1 MLALV
6 TRRHLIIS
14 AAACAAAAT
23 IAAPVAFARAD
34 GSSVSRGP
42 STTVDP
48 YVIPVADGVHI
59 RSLFTVDDRTASNGY
74 DMGGIPD
81 GLGAF
86 PGPGRTF
93 SLFMNHELGADQ
105 GVPRR
110 HGQKGSYVARLQIDP
125 RTGEIR
131 SGRDLMNP
139 GVRYYDHPT
148 GEYVAAPTTPGD
160 RAELGRFCSGT
171 LVQPGGLLD
180 ERTGR
185 GYDGGMWFANE
196 ETGDT
201 GRTLAVTEDGAVQE
215 LPRLGRHST
224 ENTKPALDTGARTV
238 TVGTE
243 DGGSGQ
249 LWVYAGA
256 KQRRGNEFDRA
267 GLTNGVLSVIRVA
280 ERRNG
285 ARVATDAQFRA
296 TYGKGRPAPVD
307 LTQVNWEQP
316 GAAMNT
322 EAAAKGLSLTRIEDA
337 AWDPRHPDDLY
348 FVTTSG
354 GDKTNPPGTDPDDA
368 VRDGGGVWR
377 LALDDRAHPELGGT
391 LTLLL
396 DGSEAPYL
404 NMPDNVEV
412 DRQGNVL
419 LQEDPGGNPHV
430 ARILSYQIRT
440 GRLAVVAQ
448 FDPALF
454 APATPGG
461 KDAELTTDEE
471 SSGIIDAANVLSR
484 GWYAFDAQVHSP
496 SPNPA
501 HAEKGQLLVMRV
513 ADWGSVYR

>member
-1 MLALV
+1 
-6 TRRHLIIS
+6 
-14 AAACAAAAT
+14 
-23 IAAPVAFARAD
+23 
-34 GSSVSRGP
+34 
-42 STTVDP
+42 
-48 YVIPVADGVHI
+48 VIPVADGVHI
-59 RSLFTVDDRTASNGY
+59 RSLFTVDDRNASNGY
-74 DMGGIPD
+74 DMAGIPD
-81 GLGAF
+81 ALGAF
-86 PGPGRTF
+86 AGPGRSFT
-93 SLFMNHELGADQ
+93 LFMNHELGQDA

-110 HGQKGSYVARLQIDP
+110 HGQKGSFVARLQIDP

-131 SGRDLMNP
+131 AGQDLMNP
-139 GVRYYDHPT
+139 GVRYYDYPT
-148 GEYVAAPTTPGD
+148 GDYVAAPTTPGD
-160 RAELGRFCSGT
+160 RAEFGRFCSGT
-171 LVQPGGLLD
+171 LAQRGSLLD
-180 ERTGR
+180 ENTGR
-185 GYDGGMWFANE
+185 GYAGGIWFANE

-201 GRTLAVTEDGAVQE
+201 GRSLGVTEDGTVQE

-224 ENTKPALDTGARTV
+224 ENTVPALDTGARTV

-243 DGGSGQ
+243 DAGSGQ

-256 KQRRGNEFDRA
+256 KQRKGNELDRA

-296 TYGKGRPAPVD
+296 AYGKGTPAPVD
-307 LTQVNWEQP
+307 LTQVNWDQT
-316 GAAMNT
+316 GAAQNA

-337 AWDPRHPDDLY
+337 SWDPRHPDDLY

-354 GDKTNPPGTDPDDA
+354 GNRTNPPGTSPNDA
-368 VRDGGGVWR
+368 IRDGGGVWR
-377 LALDDRAHPELGGT
+377 LSLEDRAHPELGGT

-419 LQEDPGGNPHV
+419 LQEDPGGNPHT

-440 GRLAVVAQ
+440 GRLGVLAQ

-454 APATPGG
+454 SPATPGG
-461 KDAELTTDEE
+461 KDAKITTDEE
-471 SSGIIDAANVLSR
+471 SSGIVSAANVLGR
-484 GWYAFDAQVHSP
+484 GWYLFDAQVHAP

-501 HAEKGQLLVMRV
+501 HGEKGQLLALHV
-513 ADWGSVYR
+513 ADWSAVYGGQPAGGQEHGR